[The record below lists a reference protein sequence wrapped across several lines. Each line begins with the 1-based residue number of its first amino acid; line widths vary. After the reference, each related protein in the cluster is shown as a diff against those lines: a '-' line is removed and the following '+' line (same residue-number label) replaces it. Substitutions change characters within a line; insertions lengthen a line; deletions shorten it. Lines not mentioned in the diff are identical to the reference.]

1 MSGAQQCNCRDDVC
15 TEITT
20 SQGKHMRIYNSD
32 GVKRYRSLDE
42 GKLPVECQGYLHG
55 KDELENCFTLIIVIS
70 ISNRIWNM
78 TRT

>member
-1 MSGAQQCNCRDDVC
+1 
-15 TEITT
+15 
-20 SQGKHMRIYNSD
+20 MRIYNSD